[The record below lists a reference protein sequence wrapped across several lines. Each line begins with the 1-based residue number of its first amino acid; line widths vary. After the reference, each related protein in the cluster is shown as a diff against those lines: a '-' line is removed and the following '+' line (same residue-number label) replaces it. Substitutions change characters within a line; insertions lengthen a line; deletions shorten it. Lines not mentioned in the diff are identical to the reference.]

1 MKNDIERGHEEMCKI
16 MDEIS
21 AERERQRVL
30 RIAINLINRGK
41 DTAQEIADL
50 TGLTVE
56 EINQLSTQLASI
68 TA

>member
-1 MKNDIERGHEEMCKI
+1 MCKI

-21 AERERQRVL
+21 ADRERQRAI

-41 DTAQEIADL
+41 DTTQEIADL

-56 EINQLSTQLASI
+56 EINQLATQLASI
-68 TA
+68 TE